1 MKKNEL
7 DWLEAAR
14 LEDFYSTEEERR
26 SSEIGAEAVRYFV
39 KEFGRIPPADRW
51 QRLELAIRA
60 YDETYAE
67 LADRKYIGNRFKQ
80 ISALKKIYASCNLI
94 GDSIVNLTIH
104 IPLVYDYG
112 KTNDEFRDIKMM
124 SMVRNNVSDFTW
136 DSDEYVTD
144 LKEYM
149 FMVVSDLKKR
159 LLGRDKVT
167 AFKISGFERYIELGI
182 ADTLQAI
189 ENLKNGR

>member
-1 MKKNEL
+1 
-7 DWLEAAR
+7 
-14 LEDFYSTEEERR
+14 
-26 SSEIGAEAVRYFV
+26 
-39 KEFGRIPPADRW
+39 
-51 QRLELAIRA
+51 
-60 YDETYAE
+60 
-67 LADRKYIGNRFKQ
+67 
-80 ISALKKIYASCNLI
+80 
-94 GDSIVNLTIH
+94 
-104 IPLVYDYG
+104 
-112 KTNDEFRDIKMM
+112 
-124 SMVRNNVSDFTW
+124 MVRNNVSDFTW